1 MKVRESGMPDE
12 YYWESFFNIKDIFF
26 NLDLNNSIKDVVEFG
41 SGYGTF
47 TLPAAKIVNG
57 NVYAFEIDALMIKRL
72 TERSKQQNI
81 SNIKILNKDFME
93 NGTGLDDNSVD
104 FVMLFNI
111 LHTENPLKLLK
122 EAYRI
127 LKGGGKL
134 GIIHWIFSETTPRG
148 PSLAIRPKP
157 EQCLQ
162 WMESVGFNF
171 AKPVLS
177 FPPYHYGILGNKK

>member
-1 MKVRESGMPDE
+1 
-12 YYWESFFNIKDIFF
+12 
-26 NLDLNNSIKDVVEFG
+26 LNDSIKDVVEFG

-47 TLPAAKIVNG
+47 TLPAAKIVSG

-72 TERSKQQNI
+72 TERSKLQNI

-93 NGTGLDDNSVD
+93 NGTGLTDNSVD

-127 LKGGGKL
+127 LKKEGKL
-134 GIIHWIFSETTPRG
+134 GIIHWIYSEATPRG
-148 PSLAIRPKP
+148 PSLTIRPKP

-162 WMESVGFNF
+162 WMESVGFNLV
-171 AKPVLS
+171 KPVLS
-177 FPPYHYGILGNKK
+177 FHPYHYGILGQKKQQIINQY